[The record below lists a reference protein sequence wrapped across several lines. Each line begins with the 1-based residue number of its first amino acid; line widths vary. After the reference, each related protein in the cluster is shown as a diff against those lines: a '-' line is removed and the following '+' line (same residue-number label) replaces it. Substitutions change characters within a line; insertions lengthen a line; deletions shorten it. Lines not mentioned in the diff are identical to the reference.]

1 MKFEIRR
8 NLYAARELVEL
19 AIVQACLDALHVVL
33 HLEHPT
39 LADRSSLVYPIT
51 LRRARKV
58 DRFAR
63 ALRRAIGD
71 YRRAVQ
77 ADIDKEAD
85 DLPF

>member
-1 MKFEIRR
+1 MKLEIRR

-39 LADRSSLVYPIT
+39 LADRSSLGDPTT
-51 LRRARKV
+51 LRRARRV
-58 DRFAR
+58 ERYAR
-63 ALRRAIGD
+63 GLRRAIAD

-77 ADIDKEAD
+77 ADIDREAD

>member
-1 MKFEIRR
+1 MKLEIRR

-39 LADRSSLVYPIT
+39 LTDPSSLGDPLT
-51 LRRARKV
+51 LRRARRV

-63 ALRRAIGD
+63 GLRRAIGD
-71 YRRAVQ
+71 YRRALQ

-85 DLPF
+85 QLPF

>member
-1 MKFEIRR
+1 MKLEIRR

-19 AIVQACLDALHVVL
+19 AIVQACLDALHVAL

-39 LADRSSLVYPIT
+39 LADRSSFGDPIT

-58 DRFAR
+58 ERFAR
-63 ALRRAIGD
+63 CLRRAIAE

-85 DLPF
+85 ELPF

>member
-33 HLEHPT
+33 HLDHPT
-39 LADRSSLVYPIT
+39 IAERSSLGDPIT
-51 LRRARKV
+51 LRRARRV

-63 ALRRAIGD
+63 GLRRAIGD

-77 ADIDKEAD
+77 ADIDNEAD
-85 DLPF
+85 ELPF

>member
-1 MKFEIRR
+1 MKLEIRR

-39 LADRSSLVYPIT
+39 LADRASFGDPTT
-51 LRRARKV
+51 LQRARRV

-63 ALRRAIGD
+63 GLRRAIAD

-85 DLPF
+85 ELPF